1 MLQSTLNAV
10 GLGVRD
16 AVIGM
21 GSDGTIVTWN
31 HGAEELF
38 GYRWDEA
45 LGTTMSHLFPGGEG
59 REAAPPP
66 SETLLPGRPARFR
79 TKAGAEFEA
88 ILTIVPISPGGG
100 EAMGSA
106 AIIATAVPQASRLQR
121 EALQQF
127 EENIVQLA
135 TLNDRIRN
143 PLQVI
148 AAFAEFVD
156 SDARD
161 TILLQVE
168 AINEV
173 VRQLDRG
180 ALKSVAVREYFRK
193 HCQISVP

>member
-1 MLQSTLNAV
+1 MLQSALNAV

-21 GSDGTIVTWN
+21 GSDGTIITWN

-38 GYRWDEA
+38 GYQGDEA
-45 LGTTMSHLFPGGEG
+45 LGTTMNHLFSAGEG
-59 REAAPPP
+59 REAAPLP
-66 SETLLPGRPARFR
+66 SETLLPGRLARFR
-79 TKAGAEFEA
+79 TKGGAEFEA
-88 ILTIVPISPGGG
+88 ILTVVPVSPGGG

-106 AIIATAVPQASRLQR
+106 AVNTTAAPPASCLQR

-173 VRQLDRG
+173 VQQLDRG
-180 ALKSVAVREYFRK
+180 TLKSVAVREYFRK
-193 HCQISVP
+193 HRRISVP